1 MDNKR
6 NSRSFDFDLA
16 DLPVVAHA
24 LSIECGSYLGVDRAK
39 YRRVKELH
47 DLVAEH
53 VPGCSRLFEAEDWQ
67 EFCRLIA
74 QGASYEVGHVRR
86 SWGWSSEEGTA
97 VVRIG
102 QREWRSRQANLQPG
116 DEILDELRVF
126 LADYAPVAP
135 AACDSPTP

>member
-6 NSRSFDFDLA
+6 NTRSFDFDLA

-47 DLVAEH
+47 DLVAQH
-53 VPGCSRLFEAEDWQ
+53 VPGCSQLFDAEDWQ

-74 QGASYEVGHVRR
+74 QGAVFEVAHARR
-86 SWGWSSEEGTA
+86 SWGWSSEEGAA

-102 QREWRSRQANLQPG
+102 AREWRSRQSNLGPDDQ
-116 DEILDELRVF
+116 ILTDLRVF
-126 LADYAPVAP
+126 LEDYAPVAP
-135 AACDSPTP
+135 TASRSPSP

>member
-6 NSRSFDFDLA
+6 NTRSFDFDLA

-53 VPGCSRLFEAEDWQ
+53 VPECSKLFEAEDWQ
-67 EFCRLIA
+67 EFCRLIS
-74 QGASYEVGHVRR
+74 QGTAFEVAHVRR
-86 SWGWSSEEGTA
+86 SWGWSSEEGSA

-102 QREWRSRQANLQPG
+102 DKEWRSRRSDLDPA
-116 DEILDELRVF
+116 DEVLSELRGF
-126 LADYAPVAP
+126 LEDYAPVAP
-135 AACDSPTP
+135 ALSSSPSP

>member
-24 LSIECGSYLGVDRAK
+24 LSIECGCYLGIDRAK

-47 DLVAEH
+47 DLVAEQ
-53 VPGCSRLFEAEDWQ
+53 VPGCSALFEAEDWQ
-67 EFCRLIA
+67 EFCRAIS
-74 QGASYEVGHVRR
+74 QGASYEVAHVRR
-86 SWGWSSEEGTA
+86 AWGWSSEEGTG

-102 QREWRSRQANLQPG
+102 KREWRSRRSDLLPD
-116 DEILDELRVF
+116 DETLNELRIF
-126 LADYAPVAP
+126 LEDYAPVAP
-135 AACDSPTP
+135 TSSSSPSP